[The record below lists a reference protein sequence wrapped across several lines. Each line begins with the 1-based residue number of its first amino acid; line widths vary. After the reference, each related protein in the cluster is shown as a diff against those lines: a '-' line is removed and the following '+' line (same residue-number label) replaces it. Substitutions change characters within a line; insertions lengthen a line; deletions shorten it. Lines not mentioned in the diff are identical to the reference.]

1 MLAWIYLNSYVHC
14 SRGYSYLNTFESIL
28 VLRVFFFLK
37 TSYVAGSV
45 LPSLGCFT
53 PVDLIYQKL
62 MTSLLSLCSVCSFK
76 ILLYIFL
83 LKVRYLQFL
92 LLN

>member
-14 SRGYSYLNTFESIL
+14 SRWYSYLNTFESIL
-28 VLRVFFFLK
+28 VLRFFL
-37 TSYVAGSV
+37 TSYVAGFV
-45 LPSLGCFT
+45 LPSLGYFT
-53 PVDLIYQKL
+53 PVDLIYWEL

>member
-14 SRGYSYLNTFESIL
+14 SRGCSYLNTSEFIL
-28 VLRVFFFLK
+28 VLRFFFFL
-37 TSYVAGSV
+37 TSCIAGSV
-45 LPSLGCFT
+45 LLSFDCFA
-53 PVDLIYQKL
+53 PVALIHREL
-62 MTSLLSLCSVCSFK
+62 MTSSLSFCSVCSFK